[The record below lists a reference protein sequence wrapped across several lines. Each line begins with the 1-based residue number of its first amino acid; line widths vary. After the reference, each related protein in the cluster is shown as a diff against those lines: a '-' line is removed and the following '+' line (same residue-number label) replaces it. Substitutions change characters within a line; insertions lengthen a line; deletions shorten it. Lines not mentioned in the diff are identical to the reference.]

1 MRWVDKLFLCLHK
14 AFQEGMQS
22 IPPLALWNDFSL
34 SWSKG
39 QNYTSLDLVWLYLQ
53 EIDLFS
59 SSSSL
64 YIEFSLSFYCCHMKS
79 FCNLCHSIFYS
90 SIPNNLAS
98 PANLA
103 TSDYCLFCIL
113 MMNKIGP
120 TVDPDGQPVVNI
132 IMKIALF
139 FPSIFFL
146 LFYAITYLQD
156 YSMVVYLFRRLR
168 WVTLSKAF
176 LKIFSK
182 LYTWPLSFNN
192 LISQTCNAPFVFQ
205 IGY

>member
-1 MRWVDKLFLCLHK
+1 MLCEIASVFCEIRGK
-14 AFQEGMQS
+14 RIQCPA
-22 IPPLALWNDFSL
+22 PLAGYAGHTILDCL
-34 SWSKG
+34 SSG
-39 QNYTSLDLVWLYLQ
+39 LVAKLHQAGFGVTVYLQ

-79 FCNLCHSIFYS
+79 FCNSCHSIFYS

-113 MMNKIGP
+113 VMDKIGP

-156 YSMVVYLFRRLR
+156 YSMVVYLFRSLR
-168 WVTLSKAF
+168 
-176 LKIFSK
+176 
-182 LYTWPLSFNN
+182 
-192 LISQTCNAPFVFQ
+192 
-205 IGY
+205 

>member
-22 IPPLALWNDFSL
+22 ILPIALWNDFSL

-113 MMNKIGP
+113 MMNKIGL

-139 FPSIFFL
+139 FPSIFYFMQL
-146 LFYAITYLQD
+146 LIF
-156 YSMVVYLFRRLR
+156 
-168 WVTLSKAF
+168 
-176 LKIFSK
+176 KIIPWWFTSSGALGEWPFQKPFWKFSAN
-182 LYTWPLSFNN
+182 YIPGPSAS
-192 LISQTCNAPFVFQ
+192 I
-205 IGY
+205 I